1 LASKYRDTIKD
12 KDRYSILTDKF
23 DVCYICGKRGDIQ
36 LHEVFYGQSNR
47 PKSKEDGM
55 IAPLCYNCHHGSN
68 FGVHYNKEL
77 DLKLKQYAEKVWIDY
92 YTDKNLDYNDRIN
105 LFIKR
110 YNKNY
115 LED

>member
-1 LASKYRDTIKD
+1 MSSKRDKIKD
-12 KDRYSILTDKF
+12 SDRFSILTPIMNKCF
-23 DVCYICGKRGDIQ
+23 ICGSGNGVQ
-36 LHEVFYGQSNR
+36 LHEVFYGNAGR
-47 PKSKEDGM
+47 VKSKEDGM
-55 IAPLCYNCHHGSN
+55 VAPLCYNCHHGSN

-77 DLKLKQYAEKVWIDY
+77 DLKLKQYAEKIWIDY